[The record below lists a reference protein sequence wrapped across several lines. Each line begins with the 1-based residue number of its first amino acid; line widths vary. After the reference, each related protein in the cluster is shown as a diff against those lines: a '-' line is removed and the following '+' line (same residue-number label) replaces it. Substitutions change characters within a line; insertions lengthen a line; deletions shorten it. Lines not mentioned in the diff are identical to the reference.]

1 MKVENNFSLLLTE
14 KSEAKETSL
23 AITGTNAILGIALI
37 AFGFGY
43 AIASS
48 KKKSSLI
55 STSD

>member
-48 KKKSSLI
+48 KKKAL
-55 STSD
+55 